1 MLRRFLAQHPTFGT
15 KNKPKSLSYQQQSP
29 YYWWWAYL
37 KRNKDY
43 LSCCEKGGK
52 GKLAKLYAD
61 FGDVRG
67 EDFKTWWTEKGRGP
81 DLFAE
86 NRGVMTLT
94 KLNNKSEWLEEWST
108 EQVIVIAVPLTTS
121 KRYLQTRFNRLLAK
135 VHTSKRGRTA
145 KKLER
150 SNSKYPLAQ
159 NYTMDNLIKT
169 LAVYDLYMETRNQIP
184 KIKLWE
190 IGERL
195 RVVEKAMTKGLTDKH
210 DIMIRRNVMAASVK
224 RYVNQAE
231 KMIANTALGK
241 FPVK

>member
-1 MLRRFLAQHPTFGT
+1 MLKRFLAQHPTFGT

-43 LSCCEKGGK
+43 LACCEKGVK

-61 FGDVRG
+61 FGDVRNN
-67 EDFKTWWTEKGRGP
+67 DFKTWWTDNERGATLFGEKP
-81 DLFAE
+81 SL
-86 NRGVMTLT
+86 MTLT
-94 KLNNKSEWLEEWST
+94 QLNSKHEWLDEWPM
-108 EQVIVIAVPLTTS
+108 EHVLIVAMPLTSS
-121 KRYLQTRFNRLLAK
+121 KRYLKTRFSRLLSQVHMSKPGRIAK
-135 VHTSKRGRTA
+135 N
-145 KKLER
+145 LEQ
-150 SNSKYPLAQ
+150 SSSKYPLGQ

-169 LAVYDLYMETRNQIP
+169 LAVYDLYMATRNQTP
-184 KIKLWE
+184 KLKLWE
-190 IGERL
+190 IGEKL

-210 DIMIRRNVMAASVK
+210 DIMIKRNVMAASVK

>member
-1 MLRRFLAQHPTFGT
+1 MLKRFLAQHPTFGT
-15 KNKPKSLSYQQQSP
+15 KKAPKSLSYQQQSP

-37 KRNKDY
+37 RRNKDY
-43 LSCCEKGGK
+43 LACCERGGK

-67 EDFKTWWTEKGRGP
+67 EDFKAWWTENDRGAT
-81 DLFAE
+81 LFAE
-86 NRGVMTLT
+86 KPGVMTLT
-94 KLNNKSEWLEEWST
+94 RLNDKSDWLDDWAM
-108 EQVIVIAVPLTTS
+108 EQVLVIAIPLTSS
-121 KRYLQTRFNRLLAK
+121 KRYLQTRFNRLLTQ
-135 VHTSKRGRTA
+135 VHKSKRGRTA
-145 KKLER
+145 KKLEQ
-150 SNSKYPLAQ
+150 STSKYPLGQ

-169 LAVYDLYMETRNQIP
+169 LTVYDLYMETRNQIP
-184 KIKLWE
+184 KLKLWE